1 MASNYLNATH
11 SVLGI
16 KMQLTPPS
24 WPAHAELSLTF
35 SLVLIIHT
43 VMSTSAQWAQRCPN
57 LKLFAFCRLFTVSR
71 IEDHSIETSCC
82 EWMANLLSLSFWWN
96 LIQVVNKVFSR
107 GAWLGAK

>member
-1 MASNYLNATH
+1 MASNCLNATL

-43 VMSTSAQWAQRCPN
+43 VMSTSAQ
-57 LKLFAFCRLFTVSR
+57 
-71 IEDHSIETSCC
+71 
-82 EWMANLLSLSFWWN
+82 
-96 LIQVVNKVFSR
+96 
-107 GAWLGAK
+107 